1 MKIVFMGTPDFSV
14 PCLERLVSDGEE
26 VVGVFTQPDKPKGR
40 GYEMAFSP
48 VKECAIKHNI
58 PVFQPKSMK
67 DGEALKIMET
77 LNPDLTI
84 VVAYGKILP
93 KEILYFPKYNSI
105 NIHASLLPAYR
116 GAAPIQWSILNGEKV
131 TGVTSML
138 MNEGLDTGD
147 MLLSEKIEI
156 TENMNAGELHDAL
169 SIMGAEVMSKTIAAV
184 KANSLKP
191 KKQDDSLSN
200 YSPMLSKALCPTDFT
215 KSAQEVHN
223 HIRGL
228 SPWPVATATL
238 NSKKLKLHS
247 SVIGGK
253 TNLAPGTVASTDGVI
268 SVACGDGICVDI
280 LSVQA
285 EGKKRMSSKDFLLG
299 HKIEKGSVLS
309 E

>member
-67 DGEALKIMET
+67 DGEALKIIET

-169 SIMGAEVMSKTIAAV
+169 SIMGAEVMSKTIAEV
-184 KANSLKP
+184 KANSFKP

-238 NSKKLKLHS
+238 NGKNLKLHS

-253 TNLAPGTVASTDGVI
+253 TTLAPGTIVSTDGVI